1 MNRSVCALICAVAA
15 CLCFPELVA
24 RDPLPVPLQLPPGG
38 FEVLQIDKEGSYMG
52 DVVRI
57 VDCPKDEDNPFGVC
71 GNLLF
76 GGPALWN
83 SHLSGLIA
91 IQFYPPVLGISHFE
105 ISHPNN
111 LVGDDVFMEAPQL
124 YQMGVISNIIL
135 DTFDEYSSGD
145 LNLNTGEVTNLN
157 YSVNFF
163 NYWYAL
169 LGQANP
175 KLKAPAFT
183 FPGIYGSAQAEFE
196 QRSDGLLD
204 FTFYGSTFLPLG
216 NNISGD
222 PVRLPMPFCGP
233 LVYCGS
239 IQVPGMSLHPHLR
252 ITSKHSSD
260 PPCGADCISV
270 TENSVLELT
279 LNSRF
284 SSIGDDFK
292 FNSPELGGEAVGR
305 SQMQGRIQV
314 QFGPQTGDFVPV
326 AVNSLPPSGLLVP
339 PPPFPVAGISLGLLG
354 HDEHLRFPK
363 LTYDVKGVA
372 VADDPFD
379 VPVGELNVKT
389 GEFVGG
395 LLWRSFWTQDL
406 LVAILEQNNGRIPI
420 ASFDL
425 RGPARFQK
433 GPNNE
438 ILFRY
443 DSSAVLPFTGFT
455 WPDPDYS
462 NPAASFTLGPGSEA
476 TPFFRMQ
483 GALPTDSPAAVMSG
497 SEGDVLSSFGDRFS
511 YTYLVS
517 CDPAGADASFQ
528 YTNFNPTNGGTFTM
542 ENLVSASC
550 TNSRTADVAPGEY
563 DTVSFTGF
571 GTWSEDEDPH
581 VATVQVSTNPA
592 APYVSILV
600 DGGTL
605 SNVNTKPAEA
615 PLP

>member
-1 MNRSVCALICAVAA
+1 MQAH
-15 CLCFPELVA
+15 A
-24 RDPLPVPLQLPPGG
+24 R
-38 FEVLQIDKEGSYMG
+38 
-52 DVVRI
+52 
-57 VDCPKDEDNPFGVC
+57 
-71 GNLLF
+71 
-76 GGPALWN
+76 
-83 SHLSGLIA
+83 HL
-91 IQFYPPVLGISHFE
+91 
-105 ISHPNN
+105 
-111 LVGDDVFMEAPQL
+111 D
-124 YQMGVISNIIL
+124 
-135 DTFDEYSSGD
+135 
-145 LNLNTGEVTNLN
+145 
-157 YSVNFF
+157 
-163 NYWYAL
+163 
-169 LGQANP
+169 
-175 KLKAPAFT
+175 APA
-183 FPGIYGSAQAEFE
+183 IHQGSAE
-196 QRSDGLLD
+196 RHGKSN
-204 FTFYGSTFLPLG
+204 GSTFLPLG

-252 ITSKHSSD
+252 ITTKHSSD

-483 GALPTDSPAAVMSG
+483 GALPTDSPATVMSG

-511 YTYLVS
+511 YSYLVS